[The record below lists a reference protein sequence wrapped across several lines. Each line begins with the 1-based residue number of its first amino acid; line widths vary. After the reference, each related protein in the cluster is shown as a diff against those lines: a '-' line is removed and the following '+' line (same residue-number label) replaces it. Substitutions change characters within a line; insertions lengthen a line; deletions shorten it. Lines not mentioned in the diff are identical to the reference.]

1 MEVSRI
7 IASHSNIADT
17 ISLIQTSRTRTTQQ
31 LSLGNLD
38 QFSSIVLL
46 WETRRTRYDEKWN
59 PLPVLPILLN
69 FPISWWQS
77 ANLDQKSYSRI
88 LDQSVELTLLIALI
102 AASFDAP
109 TVDVIFAGREMV
121 GFCVPFVYT

>member
-1 MEVSRI
+1 M
-7 IASHSNIADT
+7 
-17 ISLIQTSRTRTTQQ
+17 
-31 LSLGNLD
+31 
-38 QFSSIVLL
+38 
-46 WETRRTRYDEKWN
+46 
-59 PLPVLPILLN
+59 PVLPILLN

-121 GFCVPFVYT
+121 GFCVPSFILDGRIKNDPISYKLITAF